1 MADLAHYDRLEQAFD
16 ALLQDLLPAW
26 PMEKDVAYVREEV
39 GHGEYG
45 DALENLIAVG
55 LSNGVGFSSSQ
66 VQQVEALAVM
76 MDMEASPWL
85 ARLREAWRQMGA
97 SR

>member
-26 PMEKDVAYVREEV
+26 PTEKDVGYVREEV

-85 ARLREAWRQMGA
+85 ARLREAGRQIGA